1 MSHGVAFV
9 YLQNRQSTCA
19 AAATI
24 SATFFLLVAV
34 SLGAGVSQAPAQA
47 EKGQSPAKR
56 QILAIGGGGLEKS
69 EGPPLLMK
77 YFLGLTGKP
86 KPRVCFMPSASCD
99 AVAEITRWNQVM
111 KGLDCEPRV
120 QKVYIAS
127 PKVPSP
133 KAKKFEDELL
143 EADAIYIGGG
153 NALNMLAIWQAHGI
167 DKMLRQAYDRG
178 IVLGGEGAG
187 SVCWFEQAL
196 TDSRPGKL
204 TPLDCLGFLK
214 GSNCTDCDVD
224 KSRQPLFQD
233 CIKKGEIK
241 EGYATDRGIGLH
253 FVDDKLYKVVSA
265 NANAHAYHVTR
276 EGAEE
281 LAIPELLAK

>member
-1 MSHGVAFV
+1 V
-9 YLQNRQSTCA
+9 YSQNRRSTRAWA
-19 AAATI
+19 AAI
-24 SATFFLLVAV
+24 SAALFLLVA
-34 SLGAGVSQAPAQA
+34 SALGSGVSQAPAQA
-47 EKGQSPAKR
+47 EKAPSPAKR

-86 KPRVCFMPSASCD
+86 KPRVCFMPSASGD

-143 EADAIYIGGG
+143 QADAIYIGGG
-153 NALNMLAIWQAHGI
+153 NALNMLAMWQAHGI
-167 DKMLRQAYDRG
+167 DKMLRQAYNRG

-224 KSRQPLFQD
+224 KSRQPLFQEW
-233 CIKKGEIK
+233 IKKGQIK
-241 EGYATDRGIGLH
+241 EGFAAERGVGLH
-253 FVDDKLYKVVSA
+253 FVDEKLHKVISA
-265 NANAHAYHVTR
+265 NANAHAYRVTR
-276 EGAEE
+276 EGAQEVPN
-281 LAIPELLAK
+281 PELLAK

>member
-1 MSHGVAFV
+1 V
-9 YLQNRQSTCA
+9 YLPNRRSTCA
-19 AAATI
+19 WAAAI
-24 SATFFLLVAV
+24 AAAFFVLVATAV
-34 SLGAGVSQAPAQA
+34 GSGASQAPAQA
-47 EKGQSPAKR
+47 EKAQSPAKR

-86 KPRVCFMPSASCD
+86 KPRVCFVPSASGD

-143 EADAIYIGGG
+143 QADAIYIGGG
-153 NALNMLAIWQAHGI
+153 NALNMLAMWQAHGI

-204 TPLDCLGFLK
+204 TPLDCLAFLK
-214 GSNCTDCDVD
+214 GSNCTDCDFD

-233 CIKKGEIK
+233 WIKKGEIK
-241 EGYATDRGIGLH
+241 EGYAADRGVGLH
-253 FVDDKLYKVVSA
+253 FVDEKLHKVVSA
-265 NANAHAYHVTR
+265 NANARAYRVTR
-276 EGAEE
+276 EGAQEVPN
-281 LAIPELLAK
+281 PELLAK

>member
-1 MSHGVAFV
+1 VHVP
-9 YLQNRQSTCA
+9 NRRSASVWA
-19 AAATI
+19 AAI
-24 SATFFLLVAV
+24 SATFFLLLATAV
-34 SLGAGVSQAPAQA
+34 GWGASQAPAPA
-47 EKGQSPAKR
+47 EKAKSPAKR

-69 EGPPLLMK
+69 DAPLLLMK

-86 KPRVCFMPSASCD
+86 KPRVCFMPSASGD

-143 EADAIYIGGG
+143 EADAIFIGGG

-204 TPLDCLGFLK
+204 TPLNCLGFLK

-233 CIKKGEIK
+233 WIKKGDIK
-241 EGYATDRGIGLH
+241 EGFATDRGVGLH
-253 FVDDKLYKVVSA
+253 FVDDNLHKVVSA
-265 NANAHAYHVTR
+265 NASAHAYRVTR
-276 EGAEE
+276 EGAQE
-281 LAIPELLAK
+281 LPNAELLAK